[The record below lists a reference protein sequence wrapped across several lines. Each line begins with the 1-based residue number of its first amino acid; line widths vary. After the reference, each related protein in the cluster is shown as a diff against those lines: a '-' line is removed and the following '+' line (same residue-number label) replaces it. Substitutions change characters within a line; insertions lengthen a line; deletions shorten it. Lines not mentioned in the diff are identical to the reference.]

1 MLMANNFTEL
11 FRTLDINHI
20 LVAKVL
26 WVYVKPK
33 VQTLHLRQCN
43 LCTNCAPNCP
53 EMQLHS
59 SNNLLAGAPQYNG
72 AVNRWS

>member
-26 WVYVKPK
+26 WVYVKPE
-33 VQTLHLRQCN
+33 VQTKL
-43 LCTNCAPNCP
+43 A
-53 EMQLHS
+53 S
-59 SNNLLAGAPQYNG
+59 SNNLLAGAPQFNG
-72 AVNRWS
+72 AVDRWS